1 MTIESDLNDIHQQFI
16 ETSGNTTQSLGHGRT
31 LGQIFGFLYLSDGPQ
46 TLDDFTSQLGVS
58 KGGAS
63 MAVRQL
69 EQWGAVKRVWIKG
82 DRKDYYEASDE
93 FGSIV
98 RKAAIDTV
106 GSRMRALDEIIGDL
120 DQRLKNI
127 QAASKEEKK
136 KLKFYQRR
144 FRTLAIFR
152 DRAKWIWDRSILKLL
167 IKR

>member
-1 MTIESDLNDIHQQFI
+1 MIRQLDDIRQQFI
-16 ETSGNTTQSLGHGRT
+16 ETAGNTTQSLGHGRT
-31 LGQIFGFLYLSDGPQ
+31 LGQIFGFLYLSQKPQ
-46 TLDDFTSQLGVS
+46 TLDNFTSQLGVS

-63 MAVRQL
+63 MAIRQL

-82 DRKDYYEASDE
+82 DRKDYYEACDD

-106 GSRMRALDEIIGDL
+106 GSRMRTLDEVICGL
-120 DQRLKNI
+120 DQRLKELKADN
-127 QAASKEEKK
+127 QDEKQQ
-136 KLKFYQRR
+136 LKYYQRR
-144 FRTLAIFR
+144 LRTLAVFR